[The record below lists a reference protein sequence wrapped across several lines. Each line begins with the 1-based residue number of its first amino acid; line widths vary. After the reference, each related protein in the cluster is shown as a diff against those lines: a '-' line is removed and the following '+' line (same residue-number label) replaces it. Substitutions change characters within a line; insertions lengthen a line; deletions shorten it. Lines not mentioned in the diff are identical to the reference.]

1 MIPTTKFAV
10 SSVQVS
16 QLPIG
21 CDQIEGIYNGASAAW
36 LQVHDACIAPQTGD
50 VPLYELP
57 LSAATQFQETLQ
69 VARLELTEGLFVG
82 VSSTEGTYTASASVM
97 DITVW
102 TDIIPLVAN
111 HVGSKVN
118 TVASVT
124 AWNGNVTTKKLYGLI
139 ITELL
144 GLTQYVYINAIG
156 TNDTAL
162 PNQLE
167 SNIGFIFT
175 LQPNTTKKFYFG
187 AGVGI
192 CPFFVDTNQVV
203 TNGAVNQLYTGCTII
218 VGNALYTQ
226 GQQISVSANAA
237 HILVITN

>member
-21 CDQIEGIYNGASAAW
+21 CDQIEGIYNGAAAAW

-102 TDIIPLVAN
+102 TDIKPLATN
-111 HVGSKVN
+111 AVGDKTS
-118 TVASVT
+118 
-124 AWNGNVTTKKLYGLI
+124 NVSSLQVWSEATGTTSGKKLYQLIVSFNNFGPYMVAVYADDTPSNNDPAVQQAVMGSTLAGSSNRLQTGVFYKFQFGPGLRP
-139 ITELL
+139 LDQSL
-144 GLTQYVYINAIG
+144 INQVIRQG
-156 TNDTAL
+156 CTV
-162 PNQLE
+162 QLQ
-167 SNIGFIFT
+167 NN
-175 LQPNTTKKFYFG
+175 LANTT
-187 AGVGI
+187 AN
-192 CPFFVDTNQVV
+192 VD
-203 TNGAVNQLYTGCTII
+203 GTIL
-218 VGNALYTQ
+218 A
-226 GQQISVSANAA
+226 
-237 HILVITN
+237 ITN